1 MTAFN
6 VVRVRVK
13 PGAEQQFIDA
23 HRNADRSGFIGFR
36 GAHLVRTGDRAY
48 CFIGEWDDFS
58 SLEKS
63 REKMIGALDEF
74 RDLLEDLGHDLGVTD
89 PVSGEVVLELKP

>member
-13 PGAEQQFIDA
+13 PGAEEQFVDA
-23 HRNADRSGFIGFR
+23 HRNADRSDFVGFR
-36 GAHLVRTGDRAY
+36 RGSLVKTGDREY

-58 SLEKS
+58 SLEGS
-63 REKMIGALDEF
+63 REKMINALDEF
-74 RDLLEDLGHDLGVTD
+74 RDFLEDLGEGLGVTD
-89 PVSGEVVLELKP
+89 PVAGEVVLEL